1 MLVQNQNKNNS
12 FILVF
17 SIFLLF
23 SNSLFSFALDDSLKV
38 IRDSSNVREFDQ
50 IKVDNFKNLDEFNYT
65 TSASDNQNILLRL
78 FRWLWDNTLGYFFN
92 NVDSNVLEII
102 VYILSL
108 LFIIF
113 IIRQFLKSKI
123 SAPLTSNASFN
134 KPMDYLVKDDK
145 ISGIDFNQYLRE
157 ALQNNDFKVAVRI
170 LYLMLLKNLD
180 DSKKIIWHPG
190 KTNHQYQNEIKE
202 ADLRNDFSKLTWIY
216 ECVWYGG
223 FNIDKRNFNTVHK
236 KFSEITINLGT
247 PS

>member
-1 MLVQNQNKNNS
+1 MLAQNLNKKNS

-17 SIFLLF
+17 SILLLF
-23 SNSLFSFALDDSLKV
+23 SNSLFSFALNDNLKV
-38 IRDSSNVREFDQ
+38 VRDSSNVREFDQ
-50 IKVDNFKNLDEFNYT
+50 TRVDNFKNLDEFKYT
-65 TSASDNQNILLRL
+65 TSTTDNQNILFRL
-78 FRWLWDNTLGYFFN
+78 FTWLWDNTFGYFFK

-123 SAPLTSNASFN
+123 SVPVTSDASFN
-134 KPMDYLVKDDK
+134 KPMGYLIKDDK

-180 DSKKIIWHPG
+180 DSKKIIWNPG

-223 FNIDKRNFNTVHK
+223 FNIDKRNFNTVLK
-236 KFSEITINLGT
+236 KFSEITISPGR